1 MYTPPAEDC
10 YLIGRQDY
18 LNDDWV
24 HAREWMLEALNK
36 FDQGQSTLGWLE
48 M

>member
-1 MYTPPAEDC
+1 MCTPPAEDC